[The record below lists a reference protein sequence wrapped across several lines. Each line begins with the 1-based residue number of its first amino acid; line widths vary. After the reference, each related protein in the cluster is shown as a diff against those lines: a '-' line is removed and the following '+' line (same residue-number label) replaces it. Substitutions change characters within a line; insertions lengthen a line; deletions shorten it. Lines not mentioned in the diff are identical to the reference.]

1 MRAAALIFALAATTA
16 HAQFVDGNELFS
28 RMNGNAAQVNNAVG
42 YVMGVADA
50 ELGTLWCPPANV
62 TVRQVFDMTKQY
74 LDAVPEKRHESGS
87 AFVLA
92 AVRTTWPCKPKQDTK
107 PASAGKGTML

>member
-1 MRAAALIFALAATTA
+1 MRAAALILALVTSSA
-16 HAQFVDGNELFS
+16 HAQFVDGNELFA

-62 TVRQVFDMTKQY
+62 TVRQVFDMTKQF
-74 LDAVPEKRHESGS
+74 LEAVPEKRHENAS
-87 AFVLA
+87 AFVIA
-92 AVRTTWPCKPKQDTK
+92 AVRTNFPCKPKPDAK
-107 PASAGKGTML
+107 PANAGRML